1 MEGWNITWPN
11 MPNTTPVEAQK
22 SQEAMNSQEKL
33 NIVEEIFL
41 DIGKQMLKTSYT
53 LNLGQLFKIAHE
65 VKRYMWQKLKQEK
78 IQNVNRVTTNKQ
90 VGFLIPEVGIAIIT
104 IDNHMAV
111 IQIQIAKN
119 TIKDVLLDGGFGVN
133 ITT

>member
-11 MPNTTPVEAQK
+11 MPNITPVEAQK

-65 VKRYMWQKLKQEK
+65 VKRYMW
-78 IQNVNRVTTNKQ
+78 
-90 VGFLIPEVGIAIIT
+90 
-104 IDNHMAV
+104 
-111 IQIQIAKN
+111 
-119 TIKDVLLDGGFGVN
+119 
-133 ITT
+133 